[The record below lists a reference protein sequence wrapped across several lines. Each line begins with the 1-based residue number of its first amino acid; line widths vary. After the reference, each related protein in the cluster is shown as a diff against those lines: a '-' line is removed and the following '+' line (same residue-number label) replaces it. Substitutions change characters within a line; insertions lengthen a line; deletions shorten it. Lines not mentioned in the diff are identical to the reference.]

1 VIAARL
7 AISIAFHQEERSEV
21 KLLNKVALVTGAAKG
36 IGYAIAERFL
46 QEGARV
52 VLADIDADRGS
63 EAVQQLGSLGACR
76 FVHADVGDSAE
87 VANLVA
93 ATLEFGGALDVL
105 VNNAGIVAG
114 ADFLDVTE
122 ADFDRVLRVNLK
134 GFFLCGQAAARQMV
148 SQIEAGGAPG
158 SIVNMSSVNAV
169 FGLPNQVPYTV
180 SKGGINQ
187 LTKSMAVSLAPR
199 GIRVNAIGPG
209 SIATDILASVN
220 SDAEARRR
228 LLSRTPLGRIGEP
241 SEIAAIAAF
250 LASDDASYITG
261 QTIYADGGRMP
272 LNYTVAVNE

>member
-1 VIAARL
+1 M
-7 AISIAFHQEERSEV
+7 AI
-21 KLLNKVALVTGAAKG
+21 VTGGAKG
-36 IGYAIAERFL
+36 IGFAIAERFL

-52 VLADIDADRGS
+52 VIADIDEDAGS
-63 EAVQQLGSLGACR
+63 SAIERLGANGACR
-76 FVHADVGDSAE
+76 FVRCDVGDRDD

-93 ATLEFGGALDVL
+93 AATNFGGEIDIL

-122 ADFDRVLRVNLK
+122 EDFDRVLRVNVK
-134 GFFLCGQAAARQMV
+134 GAFLCGQVVARHMAARV
-148 SQIEAGGAPG
+148 DAGGTAG
-158 SIVNMSSVNAV
+158 AIVNMTSVNAV

-180 SKGGINQ
+180 SKGGLMQ
-187 LTKSMAVSLAPR
+187 LTRAMAVSLAPR

-220 SDAEARRR
+220 SDPEAKRR

-261 QTIYADGGRMP
+261 ETIYADGGRLA
-272 LNYTVAVNE
+272 LNYTVAVKD